1 MSKATLWD
9 VFDAAMGTA
18 ELVTGEIAKYK
29 IEQDEAELRKFELEQ
44 KKKMADFDLQLQNR
58 TDFDNFESD
67 YNSFM
72 DQQQKNLM
80 SRIKTNYGKQRA
92 TEWFDNLRVDGQIQI
107 DKLETDLRKNHV
119 LQTNMDI
126 IKEYQT
132 VYQGQELYNKGKEVY
147 DNLYQGQNVNQGQYH
162 DLMDNLALEVVNQ
175 RINTI
180 VDQAGENCQT
190 LDQMKKYVEDNLNFS
205 DFNFRIY
212 NPTGKGF
219 DIDNTGALS
228 LPAYK
233 EKAKELVTQLYNTK
247 KKELQKV
254 NYEYIERELGDIYP
268 LLNTDLTK
276 AKEKIVQA
284 QQYLSDNK
292 NNFEASQYESQS
304 KKLNSLFE
312 DLTKGDI
319 KSVGTTITMEK
330 LSQSLKADDIQ
341 GYIEA
346 FKSGQANGYDIRS
359 KVVNEF
365 FEKYGTGDK
374 ETWIGN
380 NLSLCGKVIDL
391 LGNNL
396 PTQAKGVVEQAEKLA
411 NNLPKEMKDQAA
423 FIKNDLASF
432 AVDVCLETQW
442 DDNVNVQDVLNR
454 VNQRYNA
461 LLLKTSEQLAK
472 TEIVND
478 KDVINEKKFAQMLKL
493 TTGDNADEF
502 VFTDT
507 RGVENWLPGGKQ
519 AIQKKGGIQDAGIT
533 LLSRITGVDAD
544 NIKPSFKVTEN
555 GLDVTSEIQYK
566 IGKDTYELKPTDNNK
581 VDLYINEKYKGN
593 AFKFKENELKAKREE
608 LTKEATNAKENF
620 AEKTNKTIDS
630 FKEMPF
636 DKGLLGVKDIEWK
649 YYTEDQKKQ
658 TLRNLKM
665 NQPEKFDK
673 YIEKYKTQL
682 GLQ

>member
-1 MSKATLWD
+1 MSKATLYD
-9 VFDAAMGTA
+9 VFEAALKTTSLISGD
-18 ELVTGEIAKYK
+18 IAKYR

-44 KKKMADFDLQLQNR
+44 KKKMADFELNLQADSN
-58 TDFDNFESD
+58 FDK
-67 YNSFM
+67 YNEKYNTFM
-72 DQQQKNLM
+72 DEQQKDLM
-80 SRIKTNYGKQRA
+80 SRIKTNYGKQKA
-92 TEWFDNLRVDGQIQI
+92 TEWFDSVRTNGQIQVDQI
-107 DKLETDLRKNHV
+107 ETKLRKNHII
-119 LQTNMDI
+119 QMNMDT

-132 VYQGQELYNKGKEVY
+132 VYQGQELYNKCKGAY
-147 DNLYQGQNVNQGQYH
+147 DSLYQEQNINESQYH
-162 DLMDNLALEVVNQ
+162 DLMDNLALDVVNQ
-175 RINTI
+175 RINSI
-180 VDQAGENCQT
+180 VDQAGDNCQT
-190 LDQMKKYVEDNLNFS
+190 LDQMKKYVEDNLSFS

-233 EKAKELVTQLYNTK
+233 EKAKELATQLYNTK

-304 KKLNSLFE
+304 KKLNSLYE
-312 DLTKGDI
+312 DLNKGDI
-319 KSVGTTITMEK
+319 KSAGTTITIEK
-330 LSQSLKADDIQ
+330 LAQDLKANDIAN
-341 GYIEA
+341 YIA
-346 FKSGQANGYDIRS
+346 DFQRGKANGYDIRNY
-359 KVVNEF
+359 VVNEF
-365 FEKYGTGDK
+365 FEKLGTGDK
-374 ETWIGN
+374 AKWVEDN
-380 NLSLCGKVIDL
+380 YSLCDKVIDL

-396 PTQAKGVVEQAEKLA
+396 PEKAQGVVKQAESLA
-411 NNLPKEMKDQAA
+411 SKLPKEMKDQAA
-423 FIKNDLASF
+423 FIKKDLASF
-432 AVDVCLETQW
+432 AVDVCLETKW

-472 TEIVND
+472 TEIVNN

-493 TTGDNADEF
+493 TTGDNAEEF

-519 AIQKKGGIQDAGIT
+519 AIQKEGGIQDAGTT
-533 LLSRITGVDAD
+533 LLSRITGVDAG

-581 VDLYINEKYKGN
+581 VDLYINGKYKGN

-620 AEKTNKTIDS
+620 AEETNKTIDS

-636 DKGLLGVKDIEWK
+636 DKGLLGVKDIDWK

-658 TLRNLKM
+658 ILRDLKM

>member
-9 VFDAAMGTA
+9 VFESAMGTA
-18 ELVTGEIAKYK
+18 QLITGDIAKYR
-29 IEQDEAELRKFELEQ
+29 IEQDKAELRKFELEQ
-44 KKKMADFDLQLQNR
+44 KKKMADFELNLQADSN
-58 TDFDNFESD
+58 FDK
-67 YNSFM
+67 YNEKYNTFM
-72 DQQQKNLM
+72 DEQQKDLM
-80 SRIKTNYGKQRA
+80 SRIKTNYGKQKA
-92 TEWFDNLRVDGQIQI
+92 TEWFDSVRTNGQIQVDQI
-107 DKLETDLRKNHV
+107 ETKLRKNHII
-119 LQTNMDI
+119 QMNMDT

-132 VYQGQELYNKGKEVY
+132 VYQGQELYNKCKGAY
-147 DNLYQGQNVNQGQYH
+147 DSLYQEQNINESQYH
-162 DLMDNLALEVVNQ
+162 DLMDNLALDVVNQ
-175 RINTI
+175 RINSI
-180 VDQAGENCQT
+180 VDQAGDNCQT

-233 EKAKELVTQLYNTK
+233 EKAKELATQLYNTK

-254 NYEYIERELGDIYP
+254 NYNYVQKELGDIYN
-268 LLNTDLTK
+268 LLETDLISAKRKVNEAKNYLTK
-276 AKEKIVQA
+276 NA
-284 QQYLSDNK
+284 
-292 NNFEASQYESQS
+292 NNFDESQYKTLS
-304 KKLNSLFE
+304 KEINNLFE
-312 DLTKGDI
+312 DLNKGDI
-319 KSVGTTITMEK
+319 KSAGTTITMEK

-442 DDNVNVQDVLNR
+442 DDNVNVQDVLKR

-519 AIQKKGGIQDAGIT
+519 AIQKEGGIQDAGTT
-533 LLSRITGVDAD
+533 LLNRITGVDAG

-581 VDLYINEKYKGN
+581 VDLYINGEYKGN
-593 AFKFKENELKAKREE
+593 AFKFKENELKAKRKE

-620 AEKTNKTIDS
+620 AEETNKTIDS

-636 DKGLLGVKDIEWK
+636 DKGLLGVKDIDWK

-658 TLRNLKM
+658 ILRDLKM
-665 NQPEKFDK
+665 NQPKKFDK